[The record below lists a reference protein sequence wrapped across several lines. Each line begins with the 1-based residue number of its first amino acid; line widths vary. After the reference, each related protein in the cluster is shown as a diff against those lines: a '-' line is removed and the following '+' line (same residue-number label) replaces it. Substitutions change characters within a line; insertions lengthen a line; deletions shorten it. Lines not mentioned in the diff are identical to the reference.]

1 MFLPNAGRTLYLDL
15 YHIVRTHTIASPQCR
30 RSVSTTSA
38 INRGI
43 RASRDTR
50 SRSRDGGRLGG
61 RDRTPVAAAPTTRDR
76 ASRLR
81 GDGFRG
87 TAFARNDRAAAAS
100 RDGAGRRPGS
110 LEQRDPP
117 PPPRSEVRRSS
128 FSRDRGPETRE
139 QRQWSRAETVEP
151 PSFQERRS
159 RPSGRTGDRTPPRIS
174 SGRKTYE
181 ADDDPPPRYGGRER
195 VTSKYTSHG
204 PPKPREEAGARR
216 RSSFEEDDRPVQRYN
231 SKERDPPSYASRES
245 RKAPYEAEKSLSR
258 TSRDKL
264 DQDRSFNDTRQPRE
278 IRPPRNVRDEAPTGG
293 AANTYDRSSKRRER
307 DANKEAYE
315 SPMPIPYTTAA
326 SQFLYGTNVVH
337 AALRSQRR
345 KLYRLH
351 LQQRSTA
358 PNSILRMAE
367 KAKIPIDRNASV
379 RFLDTVSDNR
389 PHNGVVLDAS
399 RLPAPPVLALGK
411 PDVKTGAIGLTLD
424 RQSAEDVLI
433 NGSSASLDLP
443 APSQAG
449 RHPFII
455 MLDGILDEGNLGS
468 IMRTAHFYGADA
480 VAIATATCASIN
492 SPIVAKA
499 SSGACEAV
507 KLLGLPKPSSFV
519 LDSAKA
525 GWRVYAAVAPGD
537 EGSGGAPGDRKQMRV
552 STREVARESP
562 LRDKPVILMLGAEGE
577 GLRANLVNKAHCL
590 ISIERG
596 AVGDGVV
603 DVGVDSLNVGVAAGV
618 LMEAFLRTSKEPG
631 AVKEQKEDAAASVP
645 VVGELGF

>member
-1 MFLPNAGRTLYLDL
+1 
-15 YHIVRTHTIASPQCR
+15 
-30 RSVSTTSA
+30 
-38 INRGI
+38 
-43 RASRDTR
+43 
-50 SRSRDGGRLGG
+50 
-61 RDRTPVAAAPTTRDR
+61 
-76 ASRLR
+76 
-81 GDGFRG
+81 
-87 TAFARNDRAAAAS
+87 
-100 RDGAGRRPGS
+100 
-110 LEQRDPP
+110 
-117 PPPRSEVRRSS
+117 
-128 FSRDRGPETRE
+128 
-139 QRQWSRAETVEP
+139 
-151 PSFQERRS
+151 
-159 RPSGRTGDRTPPRIS
+159 
-174 SGRKTYE
+174 
-181 ADDDPPPRYGGRER
+181 
-195 VTSKYTSHG
+195 
-204 PPKPREEAGARR
+204 
-216 RSSFEEDDRPVQRYN
+216 
-231 SKERDPPSYASRES
+231 
-245 RKAPYEAEKSLSR
+245 
-258 TSRDKL
+258 
-264 DQDRSFNDTRQPRE
+264 
-278 IRPPRNVRDEAPTGG
+278 
-293 AANTYDRSSKRRER
+293 
-307 DANKEAYE
+307 
-315 SPMPIPYTTAA
+315 MPIPYTTAA

-358 PNSILRMAE
+358 PTSILRMAE
-367 KAKIPIDRNASV
+367 KAKIPIDRNTSV

-411 PDVKTGAIGLTLD
+411 PDVKTGAVGLTPD
-424 RQSAEDVLI
+424 RQSAEDMLI

-443 APSQAG
+443 APSQNG

-507 KLLGLPKPSSFV
+507 KLLALPKPSSFV

-537 EGSGGAPGDRKQMRV
+537 DGSGGGGGYGDRKQNRV
-552 STREVARESP
+552 STREVAVESP
-562 LRDKPVILMLGAEGE
+562 LSDKPVILMLGAEGE

-596 AVGDGVV
+596 VVGDGVV

-631 AVKEQKEDAAASVP
+631 AVEEQKEDAATAEP